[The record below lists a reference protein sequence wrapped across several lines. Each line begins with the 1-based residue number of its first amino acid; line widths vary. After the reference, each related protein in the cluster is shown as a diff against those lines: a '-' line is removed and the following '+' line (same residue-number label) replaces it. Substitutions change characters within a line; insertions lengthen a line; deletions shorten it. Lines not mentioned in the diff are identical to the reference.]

1 MGVKRSIKIRRRKR
15 PAVGKDVVDV
25 KRRITMRSL
34 EVVGCRMRCFRFE
47 EGFVDKVKMDIN
59 NPSIHKEINK
69 PSEVCGAFYV
79 KIDPENGDYIVCHDP
94 SSVMYSNMNGFSL
107 GTYDPDDNV
116 QFCHPKKYSAN
127 ILWHS
132 HPKGVPAYPSGS
144 DVFVTMIRDCS
155 TGLHHLDTT
164 AQAYIEM
171 LFTEHGFWLI
181 HRNIYEDGRI
191 ASCIPLDSHETL
203 DVNSVR
209 DHVNTLCTLLETK
222 IINHYYRTP
231 IPDDIAVQNI
241 QYEIDNNPVFHPIKD
256 RVKVKFY
263 SWDKLND
270 LVISLPEVLV
280 NAPVKGVCV
289 VH

>member
-1 MGVKRSIKIRRRKR
+1 MGIRRSIKIRRRKR
-15 PAVGKDVVDV
+15 PVNKEVEGR
-25 KRRITMRSL
+25 RRITMKSL
-34 EVVGCRMRCFRFE
+34 EAVGCRMRCFKFE
-47 EGFVDKVKMDIN
+47 DGFVEKVMKDIT
-59 NPSIHKEINK
+59 NPHIHREINK

-79 KIDPENGDYIVCHDP
+79 KIDPENGDYIVCHDA
-94 SSVMYSNMNGFSL
+94 SSVLQANPNGFSK

-116 QFCHPKKYSAN
+116 QFCHPRKYSAN

-144 DVFVTMIRDCS
+144 DVFVTMVRDCS
-155 TGLHHLDTT
+155 TGLDHIDTT

-191 ASCIPLDSHETL
+191 AGCIPIDTHEVLDI
-203 DVNSVR
+203 NSVR
-209 DHVNTLCTLLETK
+209 DHVATLCTLLETK

-231 IPDDIAVQNI
+231 VPDDIAVQNI

-256 RVKVKFY
+256 RVKIKFY
-263 SWDKLND
+263 PWNKLD
-270 LVISLPEVLV
+270 SLVISLPEALV
-280 NAPVKGVCV
+280 NAPVRGVCV